1 MNKINAIVITYDGD
15 KPSRDCIA
23 EIASALVNND
33 VTTPGGLVIKHLDD
47 NTISKILTEF
57 AIIDIVKQ
65 PDVKIVD
72 ILSALEQDKKVRSKE
87 EEEEDREALKAALTF
102 LGTMFAEELK
112 IGKETSNYLRF
123 GTALK
128 LHCDDDKVAKAI
140 EIINGNASHEVFV
153 SRTNGLRVFGNLPK
167 SFYDKYR
174 WTGGAID
181 AVRNIYMSHPRFH

>member
-1 MNKINAIVITYDGD
+1 MNNINAIVIVYDGD

-23 EIASALVNND
+23 EIAAALVNNNA
-33 VTTPGGLVIKHLDD
+33 TTPGGLVIKHLDD

-57 AIIDIVKQ
+57 AVIDIMKQ

-72 ILSALEQDKKVRSKE
+72 ILSALNPDKKVRSQE

-123 GTALK
+123 GTALM

-140 EIINGNASHEVFV
+140 EIIHNSTA
-153 SRTNGLRVFGNLPK
+153 RVPNVLFN
-167 SFYDKYR
+167 KYK
-174 WTGGAID
+174 WTKGAIE
-181 AVRNIYMSHPRFH
+181 AVHDIYGSHPRFR

>member
-23 EIASALVNND
+23 QIAAVLINNHA
-33 VTTPGGLVIKHLDD
+33 TTPGGLVIKHLDD

-57 AIIDIVKQ
+57 AVIDIVKQ

-72 ILSALEQDKKVRSKE
+72 ILSALEQDKTAQSKK

-112 IGKETSNYLRF
+112 IGKETSNYLRL
-123 GTALK
+123 GTALM
-128 LHCDDDKVAKAI
+128 LRCDDDKVANAIAIIHDTTGRVPKAL
-140 EIINGNASHEVFV
+140 F
-153 SRTNGLRVFGNLPK
+153 
-167 SFYDKYR
+167 DKYK
-174 WTGGAID
+174 WTKDAID
-181 AVRNIYMSHPRFH
+181 AVRNIYDSHPRFS